1 MWFGFSSHFSGSKV
15 GKASSSV
22 PEKDDKLRSPNIDR
36 NAEFVVGWCGKAYL
50 FGLFVVEIW
59 GQFLHPLIF
68 GNGLPFF
75 PLMMIS
81 IYCALGMTYSWIWQL
96 RYIAK
101 SRWLHAAYSLLIPT
115 HITYTFTRFL
125 LYFEGVSQRA
135 IYSNRSNL
143 IFFVYFVELK
153 SCQLLLR
160 YLSQSADN
168 MEWGLSAFVL
178 DLMTSNWIQI
188 WILCIW
194 NIYGE
199 IEQMFLDWL
208 NVLTIWSHWSID
220 PRPTDCIQAPWPVW
234 ALWTFQTIPISG
246 IKRP

>member
-1 MWFGFSSHFSGSKV
+1 MSCYSLFPLLFEAQEYPIKVSLLLLHAVLMWFGFSSHFSGSKV

-68 GNGLPFF
+68 GNRLPFF

-101 SRWLHAAYSLLIPT
+101 SR
-115 HITYTFTRFL
+115 
-125 LYFEGVSQRA
+125 
-135 IYSNRSNL
+135 
-143 IFFVYFVELK
+143 
-153 SCQLLLR
+153 
-160 YLSQSADN
+160 
-168 MEWGLSAFVL
+168 
-178 DLMTSNWIQI
+178 
-188 WILCIW
+188 
-194 NIYGE
+194 
-199 IEQMFLDWL
+199 
-208 NVLTIWSHWSID
+208 
-220 PRPTDCIQAPWPVW
+220 
-234 ALWTFQTIPISG
+234 
-246 IKRP
+246 